1 MEGRGLTKYSK
12 EFSAHLF
19 DGPEHP
25 EKVEAGQ
32 LLELVHR
39 PVPGVEQGDKE
50 LGVARHV
57 GQTDGDS
64 GMVALSDRMSFIKFR
79 VTPSGKGSKKIPF

>member
-1 MEGRGLTKYSK
+1 MS
-12 EFSAHLF
+12 HLF

-25 EKVEAGQ
+25 EKVEARE

-57 GQTDGDS
+57 RQTNWHPG
-64 GMVALSDRMSFIKFR
+64 LDRII
-79 VTPSGKGSKKIPF
+79 GY